1 MKLVTPLGIPSI
13 FDIGFPVLGSYKNTV
28 LSLKEARKKRSQGD
42 NLAVLGKALLRMTS
56 EIS

>member
-1 MKLVTPLGIPSI
+1 MKFVTPLGIPRI
-13 FDIGFPVLGSYKNTV
+13 FDIGLPVLGSYRNTV